1 MIKMK
6 KNYVGILVSLALFS
20 VSVVYAQSESTV
32 TENSGMTAEEPVVR
46 LTIEQAVD
54 YARENSKT
62 LQSSAIDL
70 EIKKRASSYSWNQ
83 FMPSVQVTGT
93 MSRKNEVTPMSIS
106 IPGITMPPQP
116 DPTEADHWTAVGGVS
131 VSWNFSAAM
140 IESIRLAK
148 RDYEAGLISWDQ
160 TLRQTELQIEKL
172 FYGLLLQEESLKIQ
186 QDSLE
191 NARLRMEQARI
202 NYLNGLIPELSYI
215 QAQVSYQNMKPSVMK
230 QEQLLKQQLDM
241 FGFLIGLPAGTK
253 IELEGAIEPPRIELV
268 AQDLVDISMENN
280 PDILLLNKN
289 LEILKL
295 TYSMQNLQTYIPS
308 LSLSWGFQPVV
319 SDIQENWID
328 NYTDGGSFSA
338 TLVWNLTN
346 MLPFSANQ
354 QKAKDTKDNIRKMEL
369 SLETL
374 KENTALNIRT
384 QIDNLNQAWAN
395 IEAASGNITL
405 AQKSY
410 DMNVTS
416 YQNGTRELLDV
427 KDAESQLNQ
436 AKLGLINSKYEY
448 LTGLLDLEYSLNI
461 DLIN

>member
-1 MIKMK
+1 MK

-20 VSVVYAQSESTV
+20 VSVVYAQSESAV

>member
-1 MIKMK
+1 MK

-93 MSRKNEVTPMSIS
+93 MSRKNEVTPIS

-241 FGFLIGLPAGTK
+241 FGFLIGLPTGIK
-253 IELEGAIEPPRIELV
+253 IELEGAIEPPHIDLV

-308 LSLSWGFQPVV
+308 LSLSWGFQPVI

-328 NYTDGGSFSA
+328 KYTDGGSFSA

>member
-1 MIKMK
+1 MK

-20 VSVVYAQSESTV
+20 VSVVYAQSESAV
-32 TENSGMTAEEPVVR
+32 TENSGKTAEEPVVR

-106 IPGITMPPQP
+106 IPGYPMPPQP

-253 IELEGAIEPPRIELV
+253 IELEGAIEPPHIDLV

>member
-1 MIKMK
+1 MK

-20 VSVVYAQSESTV
+20 ASVVYAQSESAV
-32 TENSGMTAEEPVVR
+32 TENSGKTAEEPVVR

-93 MSRKNEVTPMSIS
+93 MSRKNEVTPIS

>member
-1 MIKMK
+1 MK

-54 YARENSKT
+54 YSRENSKT

-106 IPGITMPPQP
+106 IPGYPMPPQP

-436 AKLGLINSKYEY
+436 AKLGLINGKYEY

>member
-20 VSVVYAQSESTV
+20 VSVVYAQSESAV
-32 TENSGMTAEEPVVR
+32 TENSGKTAEESVVR

-106 IPGITMPPQP
+106 IPGYPMPPQP

-148 RDYEAGLISWDQ
+148 RDYEAGVISWDQ

-253 IELEGAIEPPRIELV
+253 IELEGAIEPPHIDLV

-308 LSLSWGFQPVV
+308 VSLSWGFQPVV

>member
-1 MIKMK
+1 MK

-20 VSVVYAQSESTV
+20 VSVVYAQSESAV
-32 TENSGMTAEEPVVR
+32 TENSGKTAEEPVVR

-93 MSRKNEVTPMSIS
+93 MSRKNEVTPIS

-253 IELEGAIEPPRIELV
+253 IELEGAIEPPHIDLV

-308 LSLSWGFQPVV
+308 VSLSWGFQPVV

>member
-1 MIKMK
+1 MK

-20 VSVVYAQSESTV
+20 VSVVYAQSESAV
-32 TENSGMTAEEPVVR
+32 TENSGKTAEESVVR

-106 IPGITMPPQP
+106 IPGYPMPPQP

-253 IELEGAIEPPRIELV
+253 IELEGAIEPPHTDLV
-268 AQDLVDISMENN
+268 AQDLVDISMESN

-308 LSLSWGFQPVV
+308 LSLSWGVQPVV

>member
-1 MIKMK
+1 MK

-20 VSVVYAQSESTV
+20 VSVVYAQSESAV
-32 TENSGMTAEEPVVR
+32 TENSGKTAEEPVVR

-83 FMPSVQVTGT
+83 FMPSVQVTGP
-93 MSRKNEVTPMSIS
+93 MSRKNEVTPIS

-241 FGFLIGLPAGTK
+241 FGFLIGLPTGIK
-253 IELEGAIEPPRIELV
+253 IELEGAIEPPHIDLV

-308 LSLSWGFQPVV
+308 LSLSWGFQPVI

-328 NYTDGGSFSA
+328 KYTDGGSFSA

>member
-1 MIKMK
+1 MK

-20 VSVVYAQSESTV
+20 VSVVYAQSESAV
-32 TENSGMTAEEPVVR
+32 TENSGMTADEPVVR

-106 IPGITMPPQP
+106 IPGYPMPPQP

-191 NARLRMEQARI
+191 NAWLRMEQARI

-253 IELEGAIEPPRIELV
+253 IELEGAIEPPHIDLV

-308 LSLSWGFQPVV
+308 VSLSWGFQPVV

>member
-1 MIKMK
+1 MK
-6 KNYVGILVSLALFS
+6 KNYLGILVSLALFS
-20 VSVVYAQSESTV
+20 VSVVYAQSESAV
-32 TENSGMTAEEPVVR
+32 TENSGKTAEESVVR

-93 MSRKNEVTPMSIS
+93 MSRKNEVTPIS

-241 FGFLIGLPAGTK
+241 FGFLIGLPAGIK
-253 IELEGAIEPPRIELV
+253 IELEGAIEPPHIDLV

-308 LSLSWGFQPVV
+308 VSLSWGFQPVV

>member
-1 MIKMK
+1 MK

-106 IPGITMPPQP
+106 IPGYPMPPQP

-241 FGFLIGLPAGTK
+241 FGFLIGLPTGIK
-253 IELEGAIEPPRIELV
+253 IELEGAIEPPHIDLV
-268 AQDLVDISMENN
+268 AQDLVDISMESN

-416 YQNGTRELLDV
+416 DRKSV
-427 KDAESQLNQ
+427 V
-436 AKLGLINSKYEY
+436 
-448 LTGLLDLEYSLNI
+448 
-461 DLIN
+461 

>member
-1 MIKMK
+1 MK

-20 VSVVYAQSESTV
+20 VSVVYAQSESAV
-32 TENSGMTAEEPVVR
+32 TENSGKTAEESVVR

-106 IPGITMPPQP
+106 IPGYPMPPQP

-253 IELEGAIEPPRIELV
+253 IELEGAIEPPHIDLV

-308 LSLSWGFQPVV
+308 VSLSWGFQPVV

>member
-1 MIKMK
+1 MK
-6 KNYVGILVSLALFS
+6 KNYVGILVSLVLFS

-32 TENSGMTAEEPVVR
+32 TEISGKTAEEPVVR

-140 IESIRLAK
+140 IESICLAK

-241 FGFLIGLPAGTK
+241 FGFLIGLPTGIK

>member
-1 MIKMK
+1 MK

-20 VSVVYAQSESTV
+20 VSVVYAQSESAV
-32 TENSGMTAEEPVVR
+32 TENSGKTAEESVVR

-93 MSRKNEVTPMSIS
+93 MSRKNEVTQMSLPF
-106 IPGITMPPQP
+106 PGMPPQP

>member
-1 MIKMK
+1 MK

-93 MSRKNEVTPMSIS
+93 MSRKNEVTPIS

-241 FGFLIGLPAGTK
+241 FGFLIGLPTGIK
-253 IELEGAIEPPRIELV
+253 IELEGAIEPPHIDLV

-308 LSLSWGFQPVV
+308 VSLSWGFQPVV

>member
-1 MIKMK
+1 MK

-93 MSRKNEVTPMSIS
+93 MSRKNEVTQMSLPF
-106 IPGITMPPQP
+106 PGMPPQP

-241 FGFLIGLPAGTK
+241 FGFLIGLPAGIK

>member
-1 MIKMK
+1 MK

-93 MSRKNEVTPMSIS
+93 MSRKNEVTPIS
-106 IPGITMPPQP
+106 IPSITMPPQP

-395 IEAASGNITL
+395 IEVASGNITL

>member
-1 MIKMK
+1 MK

-20 VSVVYAQSESTV
+20 VSVVYAQSESAV
-32 TENSGMTAEEPVVR
+32 TENSGKTAEEPVVR

-54 YARENSKT
+54 YSRENSKT

-106 IPGITMPPQP
+106 IPGYPMPPQP

>member
-20 VSVVYAQSESTV
+20 VSVVYAQSESAV
-32 TENSGMTAEEPVVR
+32 TENSGKTAEEPVVR

-93 MSRKNEVTPMSIS
+93 MSRKNEVTQMSSS
-106 IPGITMPPQP
+106 IPGIPMPPQP

-241 FGFLIGLPAGTK
+241 FGFLIGLPTGIK
-253 IELEGAIEPPRIELV
+253 IELEGAIEPPHIDLV

-308 LSLSWGFQPVV
+308 LSLSWGFQPVI

-328 NYTDGGSFSA
+328 KYTDGGSFSA

>member
-1 MIKMK
+1 MK

-93 MSRKNEVTPMSIS
+93 MSRKNEVTPIS
-106 IPGITMPPQP
+106 IPSYPMPPQP

-241 FGFLIGLPAGTK
+241 FGFLIGLPVGTK

>member
-1 MIKMK
+1 
-6 KNYVGILVSLALFS
+6 
-20 VSVVYAQSESTV
+20 
-32 TENSGMTAEEPVVR
+32 
-46 LTIEQAVD
+46 
-54 YARENSKT
+54 
-62 LQSSAIDL
+62 
-70 EIKKRASSYSWNQ
+70 
-83 FMPSVQVTGT
+83 

-106 IPGITMPPQP
+106 IPGYPMPPQP

-148 RDYEAGLISWDQ
+148 RDYEAGVISWDQ

-253 IELEGAIEPPRIELV
+253 IELEGAIEPPHIDLV

-308 LSLSWGFQPVV
+308 VSLSWGFQPVV

>member
-1 MIKMK
+1 MK

-106 IPGITMPPQP
+106 IPGYPMPPQP

-241 FGFLIGLPAGTK
+241 FGFLIGLPTGIK
-253 IELEGAIEPPRIELV
+253 IELEGAIEPPHIDLV

-308 LSLSWGFQPVV
+308 LSLSWGFQPVI

>member
-1 MIKMK
+1 MK

-20 VSVVYAQSESTV
+20 VSVVYAQSESAV
-32 TENSGMTAEEPVVR
+32 TENSGKTAEESVVR

-106 IPGITMPPQP
+106 IPGYSMPPQP

-253 IELEGAIEPPRIELV
+253 IELEGAIEPPHIDLV
-268 AQDLVDISMENN
+268 AQDLVDISMESN

>member
-1 MIKMK
+1 MK

-106 IPGITMPPQP
+106 IPGYPMPPQP

-241 FGFLIGLPAGTK
+241 FGFLIGLPTGIK

>member
-20 VSVVYAQSESTV
+20 VSVVYAQSESAV
-32 TENSGMTAEEPVVR
+32 TENSGKTAEEPVVR

-106 IPGITMPPQP
+106 IPGYPMPPQP

-241 FGFLIGLPAGTK
+241 FGFLIGLPTGIK
-253 IELEGAIEPPRIELV
+253 IELEGAIEPPRIDLV

>member
-1 MIKMK
+1 MK

-93 MSRKNEVTPMSIS
+93 MSRKNEVTPIS

-241 FGFLIGLPAGTK
+241 FGFLIGLPTGIK

-308 LSLSWGFQPVV
+308 LSLSWGFQPVI

-328 NYTDGGSFSA
+328 KYTDGGSFSA

>member
-1 MIKMK
+1 MK

-20 VSVVYAQSESTV
+20 VSVVYAQSESAV

-93 MSRKNEVTPMSIS
+93 MSRKNEVTPIS
-106 IPGITMPPQP
+106 IPGMPPQP

-148 RDYEAGLISWDQ
+148 RDYEAGVISWDQ

-191 NARLRMEQARI
+191 NARLRMEQAQI

-253 IELEGAIEPPRIELV
+253 IELEGAIEPPHIELV

-308 LSLSWGFQPVV
+308 VSLSWGFQPVV

>member
-1 MIKMK
+1 MK

-20 VSVVYAQSESTV
+20 VSVVYAQSESAV
-32 TENSGMTAEEPVVR
+32 TENSGKTAEEPVVR

-93 MSRKNEVTPMSIS
+93 MSRKNEVTQRSLPF
-106 IPGITMPPQP
+106 PGMPPQP

-241 FGFLIGLPAGTK
+241 FGFLIGLPTGTK
-253 IELEGAIEPPRIELV
+253 IELEGAIAPPHIELV

-328 NYTDGGSFSA
+328 KYTDGGSFSA

-436 AKLGLINSKYEY
+436 AKLGLTNSKYEY

>member
-1 MIKMK
+1 M
-6 KNYVGILVSLALFS
+6 GILVSLALFS

-106 IPGITMPPQP
+106 IPGYPMPPQP

-148 RDYEAGLISWDQ
+148 RDYEAGVISWDQ

-253 IELEGAIEPPRIELV
+253 IELEGAIEPPHIDLV

-308 LSLSWGFQPVV
+308 VSLSWGFQPVV

>member
-1 MIKMK
+1 MK

-20 VSVVYAQSESTV
+20 VSVVYAQSESAV
-32 TENSGMTAEEPVVR
+32 TENSGKTAEESVVR

-106 IPGITMPPQP
+106 IPGYPMPPQP

-148 RDYEAGLISWDQ
+148 RDYEAGVISWDQ

-191 NARLRMEQARI
+191 NAWLRMEQARI

-253 IELEGAIEPPRIELV
+253 IELEGAIEPPHIDLV

-308 LSLSWGFQPVV
+308 VSLSWGFQPVV

>member
-1 MIKMK
+1 MK

-20 VSVVYAQSESTV
+20 VSVVYAQSESAV
-32 TENSGMTAEEPVVR
+32 TENSRKTAEEPVVR

-93 MSRKNEVTPMSIS
+93 MSRKNEVTQRSLPF
-106 IPGITMPPQP
+106 PGMPPQP

-241 FGFLIGLPAGTK
+241 FGFLIGLPTGTK
-253 IELEGAIEPPRIELV
+253 IELEGAIAPPHIELV

-328 NYTDGGSFSA
+328 KYTDGGSFSA

>member
-1 MIKMK
+1 MK

-20 VSVVYAQSESTV
+20 ASVVYAQSESAV
-32 TENSGMTAEEPVVR
+32 TENSGKTAEEPVVR

-93 MSRKNEVTPMSIS
+93 MSRKNEVTPIS

-241 FGFLIGLPAGTK
+241 FGFLIGLPTGIK

>member
-1 MIKMK
+1 MK

-32 TENSGMTAEEPVVR
+32 TENSGLTAEEPVVR

-106 IPGITMPPQP
+106 IPGYPMPPQP

-241 FGFLIGLPAGTK
+241 FGFLIGLPTGIK

>member
-1 MIKMK
+1 MK

-20 VSVVYAQSESTV
+20 VSVVYAQSESAV
-32 TENSGMTAEEPVVR
+32 TENSGKTAEESVVR

-106 IPGITMPPQP
+106 IPGYPMPPQP

-148 RDYEAGLISWDQ
+148 RDYEAGVISWDQ

-215 QAQVSYQNMKPSVMK
+215 QVQVSYQNMKPSVMK

-253 IELEGAIEPPRIELV
+253 IELEGAIEPPHIDLV

-308 LSLSWGFQPVV
+308 VSLSWGFQPVV

>member
-54 YARENSKT
+54 YSRENSKT

-106 IPGITMPPQP
+106 IPGYPMPPQP

>member
-1 MIKMK
+1 MK

-32 TENSGMTAEEPVVR
+32 TENSGKTAEEPVVR

-241 FGFLIGLPAGTK
+241 FGFLIGLPTGIK
-253 IELEGAIEPPRIELV
+253 IELEGAIEPPHIDLV

-308 LSLSWGFQPVV
+308 LSLSWGFQPVI

-328 NYTDGGSFSA
+328 KYTDGGSFSA

>member
-1 MIKMK
+1 MK

-395 IEAASGNITL
+395 IEVASGNITL

>member
-1 MIKMK
+1 MK

-20 VSVVYAQSESTV
+20 VSVVYAQSESAV
-32 TENSGMTAEEPVVR
+32 TENSGKTAEEPVVR

>member
-1 MIKMK
+1 MK

-241 FGFLIGLPAGTK
+241 FGFLIGLPTGIK